1 MNSKRSGQIHQLVQ
15 FFGRTV
21 RCRIIGELLESGS
34 KSLTDFKFDKVLY
47 QVSDREKKYDVK
59 NSPTTIHRHL
69 KDMETDKFVVRER
82 KGKKDH
88 WSLNLNH
95 PLIRGLLKSFE
106 APYIPK
112 EQYDSVLLNFHEKVG
127 VDEEFTTKDLRN
139 FMNDQDLFPSSA
151 RLSQLIRQCVEN
163 KEIGN
168 PLVKQA
174 VSTRKISRGRFMF
187 EKMPEK

>member
-1 MNSKRSGQIHQLVQ
+1 MNNKRSGQIHQLVQ

-95 PLIRGLLKSFE
+95 SLIRGLLKSFE

-163 KEIGN
+163 EEIGN

-174 VSTRKISRGRFMF
+174 
-187 EKMPEK
+187 